1 MSMMIDRFVE
11 ELLKEKEFKDQ
22 VVHRHL
28 VPSRKAE
35 TGKVKEGFADEI
47 RDALADMGIKSLYSH
62 QARAIEAIRAG
73 KNVVVTT
80 PTASGKTMCYNLP
93 VFERILKGNPGYS
106 LYLFPIKTLGQDQ
119 LKVIKN
125 FGLGEKARAEIYDGD
140 TKQYRRGKIR
150 DDPPQI
156 LISNPDMIHLSL
168 LPNHA
173 KWEKVYRDLRMVVVD
188 ELHTYKGV
196 FGSHVAGVLR
206 RLRRVA
212 AHYGSA
218 PQFVMSSATIANPG
232 DLARALTGLEFEVIA
247 TNGAP
252 ASGRL
257 FLFINPTASPYTL
270 AAKLFVRSILA
281 GFKTIAFTKARIITE
296 LLHTWTMQMAPELG
310 KKISSYRAGFLP
322 EERREIERKLFSGEL
337 AGVISTSALEV
348 GVDIGGLDVCILV
361 GYPGTIVTTWQRSGR
376 VGRGDRESL
385 VALIAGRDA
394 LDQYFMRHPDDFFGR
409 SVESAVTDP
418 KNRYI
423 LGDHLVCAAAEL
435 PLQNDDKIFDT
446 TAASEILREQ
456 EGLGRLLRRADETGW
471 VSSMRNPQRGVDI
484 RSIGENYTIFEEDSL
499 RVIGSV
505 SGGRALSEVHEG
517 AIYLHR
523 AQPHLITK
531 LDHERANAYAR
542 EVRVKYYTKALSD
555 KETEILEVLQSR
567 PTLNFLIRLG
577 RLKVTEKIT
586 GYEKRHTSTQERL
599 STHPL
604 DLPPRTFE
612 TVGLWWEIEDF
623 VADEVKRRSLDF
635 MGGIHATEH
644 AAIALF
650 PLFAT
655 CDRDDVGGIS
665 YPMHPQVKKG
675 AIFIYDGYPGG
686 VGLSERAYEVIED
699 LLKKTLEL
707 IETCECET
715 GCPSCI
721 HSPKCGS
728 GNVPLDKQAA
738 ILILKL
744 LLGLEKPEMAPEISE
759 PHEIEIKKKVEERER
774 QHRVVVFDL
783 ETQRSPDE
791 VGGWNNTHLMRMAV
805 GVTWDSIE
813 QKFESF
819 LEEDVQKLINKLKSA
834 DLVVGFNLIRFDYG
848 VLSAYTAFNL
858 KKLPTFDILLDIASR
873 LGHRLSLDSIVKT
886 TLKKPKL
893 ADGVQSLAWF
903 KEGKMDKII
912 EYCISDVELTRDI
925 FEFGLEKHYLLY
937 ERREVGDV
945 RLPVDWNLPE
955 LVRKA
960 SA

>member
-1 MSMMIDRFVE
+1 MVCE
-11 ELLKEKEFKDQ
+11 
-22 VVHRHL
+22 HH
-28 VPSRKAE
+28 VPSREASTARLKD
-35 TGKVKEGFADEI
+35 GFREEI
-47 RDALADMGIKSLYSH
+47 RDALSGMNIRTLYSH
-62 QARAIEAIRAG
+62 QAAAIEAIRAG

-93 VFERILKGNPGYS
+93 VFERILEGEPGYS
-106 LYLFPIKTLGQDQ
+106 LYLYPIKALGQDQ
-119 LKVIKN
+119 LKVIIN
-125 FGLGEKARAEIYDGD
+125 FGLHEAVRAEIYDGD

-150 DDPPQI
+150 DDPPHI
-156 LISNPDMIHLSL
+156 LISNPDMIHLSI

-173 KWEKVYRDLRMVVVD
+173 KWEKVFRNLRTVVVD

-206 RLRRVA
+206 RLRRMA
-212 AHYGSA
+212 AHYGSD

-232 DLARALTGLEFEVIA
+232 ELARALTGLDFEVIGE
-247 TNGAP
+247 NGAP
-252 ASGRL
+252 ASERI
-257 FLFINPTASPYTL
+257 FLFINPTASPYTV
-270 AAKLFVRSILA
+270 AAKLFTRSILA

-296 LLHTWTMQMAPELG
+296 LLHTWTIQMAPELQ

-322 EERREIERKLFSGEL
+322 EERREIERKLFSGAL
-337 AGVISTSALEV
+337 DGVISTSALEV

-361 GYPGTIVTTWQRSGR
+361 GYPGAIVTTWQRSGR
-376 VGRGDRESL
+376 VGRGDRPSL

-394 LDQYFMRHPDDFFGR
+394 LDQYFMRHPKDFFGR
-409 SVESAVTDP
+409 SVESAVADP
-418 KNRYI
+418 GNRYI

-435 PLQNDDKIFDT
+435 PLRRDDEIFDIA
-446 TAASEILREQ
+446 TAGAILKEQ
-456 EGLGRLLRRADETGW
+456 EELGRLLQRADGAGW
-471 VSSMRNPQRGVDI
+471 VSSSRNPQRDVDI
-484 RSIGENYTIFEEDSL
+484 RSIGENFTIFEEESL

-505 SGGRALSEVHEG
+505 SGGRALSEIHEG

-523 AQPHLITK
+523 ARPFLIKK
-531 LDHERANAYAR
+531 LDHERRDAFAH
-542 EVRVKYYTKALSD
+542 EVRVKYYTKALSE
-555 KETEILEVLQSR
+555 KETEILEELQRR
-567 PTLNFLIRLG
+567 PALNFLVRLG
-577 RLKVTEKIT
+577 RLKVTERVT
-586 GYEKRHTSTQERL
+586 GYEKRHTSTQQRL
-599 STHPL
+599 SAHRL

-623 VADEVKRRSLDF
+623 IADEVKHGGLDF

-655 CDRDDVGGIS
+655 CDRNDVGGIS

-686 VGLSERAYEVIED
+686 VGLSERAYEVIEN

-707 IETCECET
+707 IETCDCEI

-744 LLGLEKPEMAPEISE
+744 LLGVEKPEKESPPFSE
-759 PHEIEIKKKVEERER
+759 TAEIEIEEKAEEKER
-774 QHRVVVFDL
+774 AYRVVVFDL

-791 VGGWNNTHLMRMAV
+791 VGGWGNTHLMKMAV

-813 QKFESF
+813 EKFESF
-819 LEEDVQKLINKLKSA
+819 LEKDVQKLLNKLKSA

-848 VLSAYTAFNL
+848 VLSAYTPLNL
-858 KKLPTFDILLDIASR
+858 GELLPTFDILLDITKR
-873 LGHRLSLDSIVKT
+873 LGHRLSLDQLVKT
-886 TLKKPKL
+886 TLNKPKL
-893 ADGVQSLAWF
+893 ADGVQSLEWF

-912 EYCISDVELTRDI
+912 EYCTSDVELTRDL
-925 FEFGLEKHYLLY
+925 FEFGLREKYLLF
-937 ERREVGDV
+937 ERRGVGAV

-955 LVRKA
+955 LVRKT
-960 SA
+960 SP